1 MTSVV
6 VGAVGVTYA
15 WRGRVRLTDGTVLF
29 TCEHVHHNQQ
39 QSRFCALSA
48 FDCARRWASDNGY
61 GTTLGHPGRSRV
73 CESSGDTAT
82 GDL

>member
-1 MTSVV
+1 MIAVV

-15 WRGRVRLTDGTVLF
+15 WRGRVRVLGGTVLF

-39 QSRFCALSA
+39 QSRFPALSA

-61 GTTLGHPGRSRV
+61 QTTPAAPRRR
-73 CESSGDTAT
+73 EARFRAET
-82 GDL
+82 